1 MFKYHNSVLKQITVS
16 VLFGHGL
23 TDKKG
28 GNPLIYTGL
37 LIYEARIS
45 RDNATKQVIL
55 MTNRPLDIL
64 NEALNK
70 PVIARLKGGREF
82 RGELKGY
89 DIHMN
94 LVLDNAEELK
104 DGVSVR
110 KYSSLVVRGDNIVY
124 VSP

>member
-1 MFKYHNSVLKQITVS
+1 
-16 VLFGHGL
+16 
-23 TDKKG
+23 
-28 GNPLIYTGL
+28 
-37 LIYEARIS
+37 
-45 RDNATKQVIL
+45 

-110 KYSSLVVRGDNIVY
+110 K
-124 VSP
+124 